1 MINSNL
7 TLSKK
12 GENIDELFIGL
23 KMFSKIQ
30 KFNLKKNEYDN
41 REYNKKENNYISKL
55 NDELK
60 EITKPIKIKK
70 IYKKSVDNIKLK
82 KSNKE
87 QLIENSQKLN
97 MEQIYRKDVLI
108 NMLLNINKSG
118 NEIFHLLL
126 NENKNKVDET
136 RQGWIFETICQILI
150 TLKCIYGI
158 NYTELYE
165 GPLQNLKQTTDIN
178 SILEIKIAGGGN
190 NISDMTIKKDTT
202 LIAFTIKYKNKYCE
216 TDVSKLDNTITKQ
229 NITDNYKIGLI
240 VKDKEVFI
248 KHRYKNKLNIDKQ
261 LHDKII
267 ENGLLFD
274 ETDIIKSIDIFCQR
288 FSNEKLNINEFV
300 EMINSE
306 YLFSPRQ
313 QLKKKLHQKMTELKF
328 IESLKE
334 NKETK
339 WCIAHKPRSG
349 KSITM
354 LSICKYLLENGYKK
368 ILIMTSVPS
377 TIDSFK
383 DDLEKYIDFKT
394 IKYCFQ
400 ENFNKLNRE
409 FNGIVFSS
417 VQYLKNGSNKKDY
430 LKNINFD
437 AIITDESHKGSS
449 TNKTKTEILEADDD
463 SILSKNIDELCKKIK
478 LNIFASGTAEKTKKY
493 YKIHDSCVFEWEL
506 EDEGFMKSLN
516 KEVSDDVIKNMTDR
530 HGIMFKKC
538 FEDNTLEK
546 DYLKYPSQILMKH
559 VIHQSLI
566 NDIKIYN
573 EKNGTNFGYS
583 CSSLFALRQ
592 ITNDKGEI
600 EYANEFE
607 LCKDNSGI
615 EILKGFLEYI
625 ISDNEMDNTLMKQIE
640 HTQSTYNS
648 RKSTR
653 LNPLMFIIYLPTHT
667 RNNTIDQLQITL
679 KKFLETYN
687 LWNKYNIEYSS
698 SKGDTGYTKEK
709 YNDLIKSF
717 MRKTRVEKKKGCI
730 LLLGD
735 QGTVGV
741 TYHDCDVTISL
752 DDGHN
757 IDNQKQ
763 RFSRALTEAENKKV
777 GINVDMNIQRTYTCL
792 NDIIQ
797 RYRKNSKTT
806 KTNSEILYYLYEQ
819 RIFLFNPQ
827 EFNYGRTKECEIKSF
842 YQKESENIIK
852 ELDDS
857 YFLDNIICDDEM
869 KHIIKLNTFQ
879 NKQRN
884 INTDLNGENQ
894 DCPKG
899 DKQKYEIDSPKK
911 DNEKEDKK
919 SEEDEEDLIN
929 KTFELCRSFLF
940 PLLSLISRSFDIFD
954 YKDIFINNET
964 KKIIKSALKDKKID
978 LNHNN
983 YNNIINIMNTII
995 DNNIDIVNNIR
1006 EIYRNA
1012 SPDKL
1017 RYLIAK
1023 HFIPTKEEKKNN
1035 AEIPTP
1041 VELVD
1046 EMLNIIPQEFWT
1058 TPKKVFEPCCGKG
1071 NFVLGIFDKF
1081 FKGLEELYP
1090 DTSQRCS
1097 VIINECIYYADLTSL
1112 NVFITTEILKCHIE
1126 KYSNTSVSMSGGTN
1140 REFNYKKYIGDTL
1153 KLDILNEWNLSGFET
1168 VIGNPPYNSNG
1179 DTSTGNTI
1187 WQDFTKKSLNEWLIK
1202 KGFLLF
1208 VHPPGWRKPN
1218 TKRGKFSE
1226 MFDLMTNK
1234 NQMLYLEMHGIKDGQ
1249 KTFKCGTRYDL
1260 YLIEKNKQY
1269 KPTIIIDEFKNNFNI
1284 NLNELS
1290 WLPNSNITCIKKIF
1304 GGTGTSEKGNDK
1316 CKLIYSSSVYE
1327 HRKTWMSHTKTLDY
1341 KYPCVH
1347 STPKS
1352 GTRYMYS
1359 KLNNKGHF
1367 GIGKVIFGEA
1377 GINNVIIDDKGEFGL
1392 TNGAIGIE
1400 FDNIENAH
1408 DLKKALES
1416 KKFNDVLKSCMFSSY
1431 RIDWNIFK
1439 ELNKDFWKEFI

>member
-1 MINSNL
+1 M
-7 TLSKK
+7 SKMS
-12 GENIDELFIGL
+12 
-23 KMFSKIQ
+23 KMS
-30 KFNLKKNEYDN
+30 LKKRY
-41 REYNKKENNYISKL
+41 
-55 NDELK
+55 LK
-60 EITKPIKIKK
+60 E
-70 IYKKSVDNIKLK
+70 
-82 KSNKE
+82 
-87 QLIENSQKLN
+87 LN
-97 MEQIYRKDVLI
+97 MYETELEILMNRLKTIEQESLNIQPQIYRKDVLI
-108 NMLLNINKSG
+108 NMLSNVNKSG
-118 NEIFHLLL
+118 EEIFDLLL
-126 NENKNKVDET
+126 NENKKVDET

-150 TLKCIYGI
+150 TLKCIYGV

-165 GPLQNLKQTTDIN
+165 GQLQNLKHITDIN
-178 SILEIKIAGGGN
+178 SILQVKIAGGGN
-190 NISDMTIKKDTT
+190 NISDMTIKEDTT

-216 TDVSKLDNTITKQ
+216 TDVSKIEHTLTKQ
-229 NITDNYKIGLI
+229 NITNNYKIGLI
-240 VKDKEVFI
+240 VKDKEIFI
-248 KHRYKNKLNIDKQ
+248 KHKYKNKLNIDKL

-274 ETDIIKSIDIFCQR
+274 EKDIIKGLDVFCQR
-288 FSNEKLNINEFV
+288 FKSRQLNIDQFI

-306 YLFSPRQ
+306 YLSSSRK
-313 QLKKKLHQKMTELKF
+313 QLTKKLHQKMTELKF

-334 NKETK
+334 NKYKK

-349 KSITM
+349 KSITI

-383 DDLEKYIDFKT
+383 DDLEKYIDFKD

-400 ENFNKLNRE
+400 ENLNKINKQ

-417 VQYLKNGSNKKDY
+417 VQYLKNGSNKKDW

-437 AIITDESHKGSS
+437 VIITDESHQGSS
-449 TNKTKTEILEADDD
+449 TKKTKDEILEADND
-463 SILSKNIDELCKKIK
+463 SNIDKLCKKIK

-516 KEVSDDVIKNMTDR
+516 KEVCDDVIKNMTDR

-566 NDIKIYN
+566 NSIKMYN

-592 ITNDKGEI
+592 ITNGNGEI

-615 EILKGFLEYI
+615 EILKGFLENI

-640 HTQSTYNS
+640 YTQTAYNS
-648 RKSTR
+648 RKSTKS
-653 LNPLMFIIYLPTHT
+653 NPLMFIIYLPTHT

-687 LWNKYNIEYSS
+687 LWNQYNIEYSS

-717 MRKTRVEKKKGCI
+717 MRKTKFEKKKGCI

-741 TYHDCDVTISL
+741 TYHECDVTISL

-792 NDIIQ
+792 NDTIQ
-797 RYRKNSKTT
+797 KYRKNSKTT
-806 KTNSEILYYLYEQ
+806 KTNAEILYYLYEQ

-827 EFNYGRTKECEIKSF
+827 EFNHGRTKEFEIKSF

-857 YFLDNIICDDEM
+857 YFLDNIICDDDM

-879 NKQRN
+879 NKQKN
-884 INTDLNGENQ
+884 INPDLNGENQ

-899 DKQKYEIDSPKK
+899 DKQKYEIDPPK
-911 DNEKEDKK
+911 DNHEKEDEK
-919 SEEDEEDLIN
+919 SEECKEESEDEEDLIN

-940 PLLSLISRSFDIFD
+940 PLLSLISRTFNIFD

-964 KKIIKSALKDKKID
+964 KKIIKSALEDKKID
-978 LNHNN
+978 FNHNN
-983 YNNIINIMNTII
+983 YNYIINTMNTII
-995 DNNIDIVNNIR
+995 DNNTEIVNNIR
-1006 EIYRNA
+1006 EIYRTA

-1023 HFIPTKEEKKNN
+1023 HFIPTKEEKKDN

-1041 VELVD
+1041 VDLVD
-1046 EMLNIIPQEFWT
+1046 EMLDKIPNEFWT
-1058 TPKKVFEPCCGKG
+1058 SPKKVFEPCCGKG
-1071 NFVLGIFDKF
+1071 NFVLGIFDRF
-1081 FKGLEELYP
+1081 YKGLEEMYP
-1090 DTSQRCS
+1090 DTDKRCS

-1112 NVFITTEILKCHIE
+1112 NVFITTELLKCHIS
-1126 KYSNTSVSMSGGTN
+1126 KYCLKNNTNLSFSYTHKIN
-1140 REFNYKKYIGDTL
+1140 FNNYTGDTL
-1153 KLDILNEWNLSGFET
+1153 NLNIEKQFSVDKFDS
-1168 VIGNPPYNSNG
+1168 VIGNPPYNNLQKNIGKKGGG
-1179 DTSTGNTI
+1179 DLLWNK
-1187 WQDFTKKSLNEWLIK
+1187 FVEKSLNVLNY
-1202 KGFLLF
+1202 KGLLLF
-1208 VHPPGWRKPN
+1208 VHPPGWRKPESE
-1218 TKRGKFSE
+1218 KSKFNGL
-1226 MFDLMTNK
+1226 FKLMTQD
-1234 NQMLYLEMHGIKDGQ
+1234 NQMIYLEIHDTKDGM
-1249 KTFKCGTRYDL
+1249 KTFKCGTRYDW
-1260 YLIEKNKQY
+1260 YLIEKIKTY
-1269 KPTIIIDEFKNNFNI
+1269 KNTIIKSQNNEIFETDLKKWEF
-1284 NLNELS
+1284 
-1290 WLPNSNITCIKKIF
+1290 LPNGKIDLIYKLLKKKNEE
-1304 GGTGTSEKGNDK
+1304 S
-1316 CKLIYSSSVYE
+1316 CKIIYSSSNYE
-1327 HRKTWMSHTKTLDY
+1327 TRKKWVSKEKTLDY
-1341 KYPCVH
+1341 KYTLIH

-1352 GTRYMYS
+1352 GVRYMFS
-1359 KLNNKGHF
+1359 SINNNGIF
-1367 GIGKVIFGEA
+1367 GIPKIIFGDS
-1377 GINNVIIDDKGEFGL
+1377 GIYESIIDI
-1392 TNGAIGIE
+1392 NGIYGMTQHSIGIE
-1400 FDNIENAH
+1400 IDNIEEG
-1408 DLKKALES
+1408 KKIKNVIDS
-1416 KKFNDVLKSCMFSSY
+1416 DKFREVLDECSWSNY
-1431 RIDWNIFK
+1431 QIDWRLFTYLK
-1439 ELNKDFWKEFI
+1439 KDFWKEFI

>member
-1 MINSNL
+1 MS
-7 TLSKK
+7 
-12 GENIDELFIGL
+12 
-23 KMFSKIQ
+23 
-30 KFNLKKNEYDN
+30 
-41 REYNKKENNYISKL
+41 SKL
-55 NDELK
+55 
-60 EITKPIKIKK
+60 I
-70 IYKKSVDNIKLK
+70 IKLK
-82 KSNKE
+82 FLEKKIREIEMKINELNEKSFIK
-87 QLIENSQKLN
+87 
-97 MEQIYRKDVLI
+97 QIKREDILI
-108 NMLLNINKSG
+108 NMLSNINKSG
-118 NEIFHLLL
+118 KELFDLLL
-126 NENKNKVDET
+126 NENEKVDET

-150 TLKCIYGI
+150 TLKCIHGI
-158 NYTELYE
+158 NYTELYD
-165 GPLQNLKQTTDIN
+165 GQLQNLKQITDIN
-178 SILEIKIAGGGN
+178 SILQVKIAGGGN
-190 NISDMTIKKDTT
+190 NKSDMTIKEDKT

-229 NITDNYKIGLI
+229 NIPDDYKIGLI
-240 VKDKEVFI
+240 VKDKDLII

-261 LHDKII
+261 LHDKIR
-267 ENGLLFD
+267 ENSLLFD
-274 ETDIIKSIDIFCQR
+274 KKDIIKGLDVFCQR
-288 FSNEKLNINEFV
+288 FSNKKLSIEQFI
-300 EMINSE
+300 EMANSE
-306 YLFSPRQ
+306 YLFSPRK
-313 QLKKKLHQKMTELKF
+313 QLTKKLHQKMTELKF

-334 NKETK
+334 NKYKK

-368 ILIMTSVPS
+368 ILIMTPVAS
-377 TIDSFK
+377 TIYSFK
-383 DDLEKYIDFKT
+383 DDLEKYIDFKN

-400 ENFNKLNRE
+400 ENLNKINKQ

-430 LKNINFD
+430 LKNVNFD
-437 AIITDESHKGSS
+437 VIITDESHLGSS
-449 TNKTKTEILEADDD
+449 TNKTKTEILEADNE
-463 SILSKNIDELCKKIK
+463 SIKNFDELCKKIK
-478 LNIFASGTAEKTKKY
+478 LNIFSSGTAEKTKKY

-516 KEVSDDVIKNMTDR
+516 KEVSDDIIKNMTDR

-687 LWNKYNIEYSS
+687 LWNQYNIEYSS
-698 SKGDTGYTKEK
+698 SKGDTGYTKET
-709 YNDLIKSF
+709 YNELIKSF

-763 RFSRALTEAENKKV
+763 RFARALTEAENKKV

-806 KTNSEILYYLYEQ
+806 KTNAEILYYLYEQ
-819 RIFLFNPQ
+819 KIFLFNPQ
-827 EFNYGRTKECEIKSF
+827 EFNCGRTKEIEIKSF

-852 ELDDS
+852 EIDDS
-857 YFLDNIICDDEM
+857 HFLDNIICDDDM

-879 NKQRN
+879 SKQRN
-884 INTDLNGENQ
+884 VNTDLNGENQ

-911 DNEKEDKK
+911 DNYEKEDEK
-919 SEEDEEDLIN
+919 SEEYKEESEDEEDLIN

-940 PLLSLISRSFDIFD
+940 HLLSLISRSFNIFD

-964 KKIIKSALKDKKID
+964 KKIIKSALEDKKID

-995 DNNIDIVNNIR
+995 DNNNDIINNIR
-1006 EIYRNA
+1006 EIYRTA

-1017 RYLIAK
+1017 RYLISK
-1023 HFIPTKEEKKNN
+1023 HFIPTKQEKKDN

-1046 EMLNIIPQEFWT
+1046 EMLDKIPNEFWT
-1058 TPKKVFEPCCGKG
+1058 SPKKVFEPCCGKG
-1071 NFVLGIFDKF
+1071 NFVLGIFDRF
-1081 FKGLEELYP
+1081 FKGLEKMYP
-1090 DTSQRCS
+1090 DTNKRCNI
-1097 VIINECIYYADLTSL
+1097 IINECIYYSDLTSL
-1112 NVFITTEILKCHIE
+1112 NIFITTELLKCHTE
-1126 KYSNTSVSMSGGTN
+1126 KYSETLPKDKVLNKKLRDLCSTSPVSGETSL
-1140 REFNYKKYIGDTL
+1140 NYNNYIGDTL
-1153 KLDILNEWNLSGFET
+1153 KLNIKNIWNIEYFDL
-1168 VIGNPPYNSNG
+1168 VVGNPPYQESENGVSKGGGNNLYTKFIYFADSILIKNSYLLFINPPTYFSPG
-1179 DTSTGNTI
+1179 RSLNKNNINLRKDILNNYYYHYINLEECSRHFNVGSKFIYYLIQKISSTNDKLKIICKYNKKIYETVLEQKLLIRDYLPYLLNKTSLEILDKIKNNNNQKLNIFNSTVFDKRRPYVLKRNKKETDEEYKQRAKQSGFIYPIQSTGI
-1187 WQDFTKKSLNEWLIK
+1187 QIVYSSKKCKNQNDKKVLMSESGYLRPFYDNGILGVGGHCFACLVDDENKGKKIIELLNSKLYTFYININKWS
-1202 KGFLLF
+1202 GF
-1208 VHPPGWRKPN
+1208 H
-1218 TKRGKFSE
+1218 
-1226 MFDLMTNK
+1226 NK
-1234 NQMLYLEMHGIKDGQ
+1234 NVLQ
-1249 KTFKCGTRYDL
+1249 DL
-1260 YLIEKNKQY
+1260 PN
-1269 KPTIIIDEFKNNFNI
+1269 IIDEIDTVDDNI
-1284 NLNELS
+1284 IYKYFE
-1290 WLPNSNITCIKKIF
+1290 ITKEEI
-1304 GGTGTSEKGNDK
+1304 
-1316 CKLIYSSSVYE
+1316 KLIE
-1327 HRKTWMSHTKTLDY
+1327 
-1341 KYPCVH
+1341 
-1347 STPKS
+1347 
-1352 GTRYMYS
+1352 
-1359 KLNNKGHF
+1359 
-1367 GIGKVIFGEA
+1367 E
-1377 GINNVIIDDKGEFGL
+1377 
-1392 TNGAIGIE
+1392 
-1400 FDNIENAH
+1400 NI
-1408 DLKKALES
+1408 
-1416 KKFNDVLKSCMFSSY
+1416 
-1431 RIDWNIFK
+1431 
-1439 ELNKDFWKEFI
+1439 